1 MRKLVLAL
9 LLLVATRAF
18 PCSCVTGTVE
28 EQRRFSA
35 IVFVGKVASIDLD
48 DVDGAVVTFDVLQAW
63 SRNAPKS
70 VIVRTSQS
78 GAACGYLPAE
88 GGTYIIFA
96 HRSASTLTM
105 GLCSHNAPIVCA
117 KETLRILGKPLTVHA
132 PLPDMSTWG
141 SDDFPFKTLP
151 DCARPPSISYGDL
164 LPHGVRVSNLRAIVR
179 TDGTLDDLNFQLM
192 CAPANSA
199 QCTPAL
205 EARVREWLTTPGHVK
220 PATLDGKP
228 IAVKITY

>member
-18 PCSCVTGTVE
+18 PCTCVSGTVAE
-28 EQRRFSA
+28 SRKLA
-35 IVFVGKVASIDLD
+35 ALVFVGKVTAVDLD
-48 DVDGAVVTFDVLQAW
+48 DFDGAVVTFDVLQAW

-70 VIVRTSQS
+70 VTVLTSQS
-78 GAACGYLPAE
+78 GSACGYVPAE
-88 GGTYIIFA
+88 GGMYIIFA
-96 HRSASTLTM
+96 QHNELTLTM

-117 KETLRILGKPLTVHA
+117 KETLRILGKPQTVHA

-141 SDDFPFKTLP
+141 SDDSPFKTLP

-179 TDGTLDDLNFQLM
+179 TDGTLDDLNFQLI
-192 CAPANSA
+192 CAPADSA

-228 IAVKITY
+228 IAVKMTY